1 MLSIYL
7 DIENRKGKCLV
18 IACQSYVH
26 VCQHALGLDLLL
38 RCCDGASHTRA
49 HQRRVGGSS
58 AMRTPMYCC
67 HSDVIICAY
76 RVGGGSEIR
85 EFVRT

>member
-1 MLSIYL
+1 MTSASVFTKFWTTRHIASRLH
-7 DIENRKGKCLV
+7 RKGPF
-18 IACQSYVH
+18 IYYI
-26 VCQHALGLDLLL
+26 
-38 RCCDGASHTRA
+38 RTE
-49 HQRRVGGSS
+49 GGSS

-76 RVGGGSEIR
+76 ISEIW